1 MLCCTSKQLANNSV
15 IIKKLIGIVR
25 DQFHQLGR
33 KGVIYMSKNSIGA
46 GIGIGNIIAIVVSWS
61 VNHSILWALIHG
73 ILGWL
78 YIVYYV
84 LIVR

>member
-1 MLCCTSKQLANNSV
+1 
-15 IIKKLIGIVR
+15 
-25 DQFHQLGR
+25 
-33 KGVIYMSKNSIGA
+33 MSKNSIGA
-46 GIGIGNIIAIVVSWS
+46 GVGIGNIIAIVVSWS

>member
-1 MLCCTSKQLANNSV
+1 
-15 IIKKLIGIVR
+15 
-25 DQFHQLGR
+25 
-33 KGVIYMSKNSIGA
+33 MSKNSIGA